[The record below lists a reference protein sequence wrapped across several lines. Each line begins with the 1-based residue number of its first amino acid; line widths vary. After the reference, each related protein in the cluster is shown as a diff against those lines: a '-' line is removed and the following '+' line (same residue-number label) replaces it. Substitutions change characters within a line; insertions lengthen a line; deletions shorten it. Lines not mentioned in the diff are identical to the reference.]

1 MAQQTPPRPVPI
13 PTNITQEYWDYI
25 NKGEL
30 RMPFCLDCQA
40 FFYYPRPICQKCMGK
55 RIEYR
60 PVSGKGTVYTY
71 SVVER
76 SPFDDVEAPYVFAIV
91 ELEEGVRLAT
101 NIVGTPPEDVH
112 IGMPVRI
119 AFQRR
124 GDHSL
129 PYFTAA

>member
-1 MAQQTPPRPVPI
+1 MANAPQPITTELTEPFYEAAAEGRLLVQRCRSTGMYQWFPRAHSVHDVSADV
-13 PTNITQEYWDYI
+13 EWV
-25 NKGEL
+25 E
-30 RMPFCLDCQA
+30 A
-40 FFYYPRPICQKCMGK
+40 
-55 RIEYR
+55 
-60 PVSGKGTVYTY
+60 SGKGTVYTY

-119 AFQRR
+119 AFQPR
-124 GDHSL
+124 GDHTL
-129 PYFTAA
+129 AYFTAA

>member
-1 MAQQTPPRPVPI
+1 MA
-13 PTNITQEYWDYI
+13 N
-25 NKGEL
+25 
-30 RMPFCLDCQA
+30 A
-40 FFYYPRPICQKCMGK
+40 PRPITTELTEPFYEAAAEGRLLVQRCRSTGMYQWFP
-55 RIEYR
+55 RAHSVYDVSADVEW
-60 PVSGKGTVYTY
+60 VEASGKGTVYTY